1 MSEVHEILKQI
12 QKAEYSLKHVNQRQY
27 KDFIDHKQELD
38 ILIQNLSGFLRFKD
52 NNYCVNFILHLQN
65 LSTDRERRDVLRGN
79 EYIEY
84 YIALIKAL
92 SIRKAIGEYIF
103 TAYKSCKVNL
113 AELQELQRRVLEV
126 FADCEDEDKRRVIG
140 KIHDLLTDINTS
152 KGMWQKK

>member
-12 QKAEYSLKHVNQRQY
+12 QKAEYSLKHVDQRQY

-52 NNYCVNFILHLQN
+52 TYYYCANFIQHLQN
-65 LSTDRERRDVLRGN
+65 LDTDRERRDVLKRN
-79 EYIEY
+79 EYVEY

-103 TAYKSCKVNL
+103 TTYKSCKVNL
-113 AELQELQRRVLEV
+113 AELQELQRQILKA
-126 FADCEDEDKRRVIG
+126 FADCEDENKRNLLSRV
-140 KIHDLLTDINTS
+140 HTMLTDINTS
-152 KGMWQKK
+152 KGI

>member
-1 MSEVHEILKQI
+1 MSEIHEILKQI
-12 QKAEYSLKHVNQRQY
+12 QKASYSLKHTDQRQY

-52 NNYCVNFILHLQN
+52 NYYCVNLIQHLQN
-65 LSTDRERRDVLRGN
+65 LSTDRERRDVLKRN

-92 SIRKAIGEYIF
+92 SIRKAIENYIF
-103 TAYKSCKVNL
+103 TVYKPCKVNL

-126 FADCEDEDKRRVIG
+126 FADCEDEDKRNLLSRV
-140 KIHDLLTDINTS
+140 HTMLTDINTS
-152 KGMWQKK
+152 RGI

>member
-12 QKAEYSLKHVNQRQY
+12 QKADYSLKHADQRQY
-27 KDFIDHKQELD
+27 KDFIDDEQKLI

-52 NNYCVNFILHLQN
+52 NHYCANLIQHLQN
-65 LSTDRERRDVLRGN
+65 LDTDRERRDVLKGN

-92 SIRKAIGEYIF
+92 SARRAVEEYISK
-103 TAYKSCKVNL
+103 TYKQCKVNL

-126 FADCEDEDKRRVIG
+126 FADCEDENKRNLLSRVQT
-140 KIHDLLTDINTS
+140 LLTDINTS
-152 KGMWQKK
+152 Y